1 MTDSSAGEKTTP
13 GSPASPY
20 SSIPAWVFTTLRV
33 LAVALAIWIAWYVAG
48 HWDRRTGAAR
58 FETTDDAFI
67 SGDVT
72 PLAAKV
78 SGYIKSVAVND
89 FQTVKKGDLI
99 VEIDPSDY
107 NAALM
112 QAQATVSA
120 AQANLTN
127 LANQKDV
134 QRALI
139 RQAEATIEA
148 NQADLVRYN
157 LEATRQSDLLKSSIA
172 GTPQGVEQANANAKR
187 SAAQVELSKAQ
198 LDQQKAILASLD
210 VEQQQ
215 LEAQLRASK
224 AQAALAQNNVAYT
237 RIASPVNGLVGQRQV
252 RPGQFVNVGT
262 QV

>member
-1 MTDSSAGEKTTP
+1 
-13 GSPASPY
+13 
-20 SSIPAWVFTTLRV
+20 
-33 LAVALAIWIAWYVAG
+33 
-48 HWDRRTGAAR
+48 
-58 FETTDDAFI
+58 
-67 SGDVT
+67 
-72 PLAAKV
+72 
-78 SGYIKSVAVND
+78 
-89 FQTVKKGDLI
+89 
-99 VEIDPSDY
+99 
-107 NAALM
+107 M

-157 LEATRQSDLLKSSIA
+157 LEATRQRDLLKSSIA
-172 GTPQGVEQANANAKR
+172 GTPQGVEQADANAKK

-210 VEQQQ
+210 VEEQQ

-224 AQAALAQNNVAYT
+224 AQAALAQNNVTYT
-237 RIASPVNGLVGQRQV
+237 RILSPVNGLVGQRQV
-252 RPGQFVNVGT
+252 RPGQFRQRRNAGDRRHIVARHLGHREL
-262 QV
+262 